1 MSASAPDAPNPRAES
16 AGAMYV
22 TLTSGEVIELSP
34 ATNAGIDPE
43 YVIIYN
49 GLETVA
55 SYSRSTVFSCSK
67 TQSSPALT

>member
-1 MSASAPDAPNPRAES
+1 MSASAPDAPNPRAEGT
-16 AGAMYV
+16 GAVYV

-34 ATNAGIDPE
+34 ATNVGVNAD

-55 SYSRSTVFSCSK
+55 IYSRSTVFSCSK
-67 TQSSPALT
+67 TQCSPALT